1 MGLCRLRGCL
11 VDPDKKTAIA
21 YSSQGY
27 MFDVAIWIAC
37 GIVLVIVIGLLYQ
50 QMSRE
55 ILGG

>member
-1 MGLCRLRGCL
+1 
-11 VDPDKKTAIA
+11 
-21 YSSQGY
+21 